1 MEKTEIRKMTD
12 GVLTEE
18 LKKLREQNYNLRTQ
32 TVTEKVADT
41 TAFGRTRRD
50 IARVMTEMR
59 SREIKKAK
67 A

>member
-1 MEKTEIRKMTD
+1 MEKNEIRTMTET
-12 GVLTEE
+12 VLKEE
-18 LKKLREQNYNLRTQ
+18 LKKLREQNFNLRTQ

-50 IARVMTEMR
+50 IARVMTELR